1 MDGHGHNGTIVVKV
15 VMILVL
21 VMIMLVNSDGNDVYG
36 ELPNVSITFC
46 GGTLKALTRMSTLS
60 HLSMHG
66 RMNITPAVKKKF

>member
-1 MDGHGHNGTIVVKV
+1 MVKV

-21 VMIMLVNSDGNDVYG
+21 VLVMQCWYIHSDGNDVYG

-46 GGTLKALTRMSTLS
+46 GGTLKALTCMSTLS

-66 RMNITPAVKKKF
+66 RMNITPAVKKI

>member
-1 MDGHGHNGTIVVKV
+1 
-15 VMILVL
+15 
-21 VMIMLVNSDGNDVYG
+21 MLVHSDGNDVYG

-66 RMNITPAVKKKF
+66 RMNITPAVKKI